1 MYGWMTPV
9 ELCRFLAPF
18 YPTWDTKLAR
28 DSLDRF
34 EIPSH
39 TRIGRLSKG
48 QAVKLGLVV
57 ALAHRPA
64 IVILDDPAM
73 GLDPIARK
81 EFNRDLVEHLQTSGC
96 TVLYSSHLLDEVE
109 AVADAVAILDRGK
122 IVRTATTD
130 HLRDEVKQVVLAVD
144 SLAEAPRPEGLLD
157 VRRHDDRVAIIT
169 DQAGR
174 YIQQL
179 SAGGIDHNVVDLSLD
194 EIFEAYV
201 IGRAARLA
209 GSFPECAGAGINHG
223 FLGPRPVMNSLLWKQ
238 WRETRR
244 HSGDLH
250 GLDDHRGLLCDR
262 HMSSATTI
270 VPSWDT
276 SVAGPSSTPYLPL
289 LFWPCAHRTAS
300 GRTGQSHSLP
310 LCQFPC
316 VAWQPFG
323 SRAPSQRWASRS

>member
-1 MYGWMTPV
+1 MTEPVIQIEQLVKTFGSKSVLQNVSLSIPAGQTLALLGRNGAGKTTMIRILLGLIPADSGVCRLGGVDPAVDPLKVRSNVGYLAEDQTMYGWMTPV
-9 ELCRFLAPF
+9 ELCRFLTPF
-18 YPTWDTKLAR
+18 YPTWDMKLAR

-122 IVRTATTD
+122 IVRTGTTD
-130 HLRDEVKQVVLAVD
+130 RLRDEVKQVVLAVD
-144 SLAEAPRPEGLLD
+144 SLAGSAPPEGLLD

-179 SAGGIDHNVVDLSLD
+179 SVAGIDHNVVDLSLD

-201 IGRAARLA
+201 IGRAHDWPDHSQSALV
-209 GSFPECAGAGINHG
+209 
-223 FLGPRPVMNSLLWKQ
+223 PV
-238 WRETRR
+238 
-244 HSGDLH
+244 
-250 GLDDHRGLLCDR
+250 
-262 HMSSATTI
+262 
-270 VPSWDT
+270 
-276 SVAGPSSTPYLPL
+276 
-289 LFWPCAHRTAS
+289 
-300 GRTGQSHSLP
+300 
-310 LCQFPC
+310 
-316 VAWQPFG
+316 
-323 SRAPSQRWASRS
+323 

>member
-1 MYGWMTPV
+1 MTEPVIQIEQLVKIYGSKNVLQNVSLSIPAGQTLALLGRNGAGKTTMIRILLGLLPADSGICRLGGVDPAVDPLKVRSIVGYLAEDQTMYGWMTPV

-18 YPTWDTKLAR
+18 YPTWDMKLAG

-122 IVRTATTD
+122 IVRTGTTD
-130 HLRDEVKQVVLAVD
+130 RLREEVKQLVLPVD
-144 SLAEAPRPEGLLD
+144 SLAEAPPPEGLLD
-157 VRRHDDRVAIIT
+157 VRRHDDRVALIV
-169 DQAGR
+169 DQAGS

-179 SAGGIDHNVVDLSLD
+179 SVGGIDHNVVDLSLD

-201 IGRAARLA
+201 IGRAHDW
-209 GSFPECAGAGINHG
+209 PNH
-223 FLGPRPVMNSLLWKQ
+223 SQ
-238 WRETRR
+238 
-244 HSGDLH
+244 
-250 GLDDHRGLLCDR
+250 
-262 HMSSATTI
+262 SAL
-270 VPSWDT
+270 VP
-276 SVAGPSSTPYLPL
+276 A
-289 LFWPCAHRTAS
+289 
-300 GRTGQSHSLP
+300 
-310 LCQFPC
+310 
-316 VAWQPFG
+316 
-323 SRAPSQRWASRS
+323 

>member
-1 MYGWMTPV
+1 MTEAVIQIEQLVKTYGSKNVLQNVSLSIPAGQTLALLGRNGAGKTTMIRILLGLLPADSGVCRLGGVDPAVDPLKVRSNVGYLAEDQTMYGWMTPV
-9 ELCRFLAPF
+9 ELCLFLTPF
-18 YPTWDTKLAR
+18 YPTWDMTLAR

-130 HLRDEVKQVVLAVD
+130 RLRDDVKQVVLAVD
-144 SLAEAPRPEGLLD
+144 SLAEAPPPEGLLD
-157 VRRHDDRVAIIT
+157 VRRHDDRVAIIA

-201 IGRAARLA
+201 IGRA
-209 GSFPECAGAGINHG
+209 HG
-223 FLGPRPVMNSLLWKQ
+223 WPDHSQSAPVP
-238 WRETRR
+238 
-244 HSGDLH
+244 
-250 GLDDHRGLLCDR
+250 
-262 HMSSATTI
+262 A
-270 VPSWDT
+270 
-276 SVAGPSSTPYLPL
+276 
-289 LFWPCAHRTAS
+289 
-300 GRTGQSHSLP
+300 
-310 LCQFPC
+310 
-316 VAWQPFG
+316 
-323 SRAPSQRWASRS
+323 